1 MQRIG
6 GGAGSGKGG
15 GMGGGR
21 RMGGGSGKGPGGFCV
36 CPSCGKKIPHER
48 GVPCFQLK
56 CPDCGTAMVR
66 E

>member
-1 MQRIG
+1 MQRIS